1 LYRITRRELEHRIST
16 ACSVYFGTRIG
27 VRVARCLV
35 RAVGWSRWGLF
46 GLILWG
52 LLGFCWVC
60 SGCFCGLFVGALSEL
75 GSSLGALRRS

>member
-1 LYRITRRELEHRIST
+1 MGI
-16 ACSVYFGTRIG
+16 RIG

-35 RAVGWSRWGLF
+35 RAVGVLLGLSW
-46 GLILWG
+46 WG

-60 SGCFCGLFVGALSEL
+60 RGCMVCLCGLFAGYCLGLLFLVQVGALSEL